1 MHKPIKYMNV
11 DHEVWDKCH
20 EKIVP
25 EGTSPVMWVVPGH
38 PEIVDS
44 KAFMD
49 ALRPKGY
56 EKHRL
61 DE

>member
-1 MHKPIKYMNV
+1 
-11 DHEVWDKCH
+11 
-20 EKIVP
+20 
-25 EGTSPVMWVVPGH
+25 MWVVPGH
-38 PEIVDS
+38 PEIIDNQ
-44 KAFMD
+44 AFMD